1 VNVPIGDYID
11 GALANVALHRWV
23 GDTTGSWTWLD
34 PKVGV
39 DVSGAVGI
47 TFNGENFATNYVSGT
62 EFHLEGAVLKYLSKD
77 FSIGP
82 AGYFY
87 DQFTP
92 DGGPGDK
99 IGPFEG
105 RVIALGG
112 AMTYNFALGKIPVA
126 TSARVY
132 REFDAT
138 NRLQGTAGWLTM
150 AIPLP

>member
-1 VNVPIGDYID
+1 MPIGDYID

-23 GDTTGSWTWLD
+23 GDTTGSATWLD
-34 PKVGV
+34 PKVGL

-47 TFNGENFATNYVSGT
+47 TFNGENYATQYVSGT

-92 DGGPGDK
+92 DGGPGDR

-112 AMTYNFALGKIPVA
+112 AMTYNFALGKIPVS

-132 REFDAT
+132 REFDAK
-138 NRLQGTAGWLTM
+138 NRLQGTAGWPTM